1 MKVLANDSNY
11 KASIIELTMSFDIEK
26 FMSTPTI
33 EELNSL
39 KKSEMLQLVQH
50 YELTADNC
58 ICKT

>member
-11 KASIIELTMSFDIEK
+11 KASIIELTMSFDVEK
-26 FMSTPTI
+26 FMSTPTV

-39 KKSEMLQLVQH
+39 KNSEMLQLVQH

-58 ICKT
+58 VCKT

>member
-11 KASIIELTMSFDIEK
+11 KASIIELTISFDIEK
-26 FMSTPTI
+26 FMSTPTV

-50 YELTADNC
+50 HELTEDNC